1 MHHTYLNGQCSKL
14 EDPQDRV
21 AYNMRVISVTAQR
34 NTSSFSTIIVMKCLL
49 TLDRCGTA
57 RK

>member
-1 MHHTYLNGQCSKL
+1 MHHTYLNGHCSKL

-21 AYNMRVISVTAQR
+21 AYNMKVISVTAQR
-34 NTSSFSTIIVMKCLL
+34 STSSLSTIIVMKCLL